1 VAQAGET
8 GKPWTDDEI
17 GLVVTVYFDLLAAEL
32 RGERPVKVSRVRELQ
47 ELMPARTVGSIERKM
62 SNISS
67 VLEQRQQAWIDGYK
81 PLSHIQ
87 SALEP
92 VVLAR
97 LGQERRLSET
107 MAEYIANTLP
117 APAATR
123 VATEDVLVEPPSM
136 ARGTKRT
143 SIGLTIGAFGAVQDF
158 RNRQLGKAGEQWV
171 VDAERESLARHG
183 RRDLADAVV
192 WVSNDLGDG
201 AGYDIASFLV
211 DGTPRHIEVKTTN
224 LGARTPFY
232 VTRWEVAVSAKEAE
246 IYSLYRVFDFRS
258 DPRIYRLDG
267 SVHES
272 AVLEPSVFV
281 GVPR

>member
-1 VAQAGET
+1 
-8 GKPWTDDEI
+8 
-17 GLVVTVYFDLLAAEL
+17 
-32 RGERPVKVSRVRELQ
+32 
-47 ELMPARTVGSIERKM
+47 
-62 SNISS
+62 
-67 VLEQRQQAWIDGYK
+67 
-81 PLSHIQ
+81 
-87 SALEP
+87 
-92 VVLAR
+92 
-97 LGQERRLSET
+97 

-158 RNRQLGKAGEQWV
+158 RNRQLGRAGEQWV
-171 VDAERESLARHG
+171 VDAERESLDRQG
-183 RRDLADAVV
+183 RRDLADGVV
-192 WVSNDLGDG
+192 WVSNDMGDG
-201 AGYDIASFLV
+201 GGYDIASFLV

-232 VTRWEVAVSAKEAE
+232 VTRWEVAVSAKGILD

-258 DPRIYRLDG
+258 NPRIYRLDG
-267 SVHES
+267 SVEKS